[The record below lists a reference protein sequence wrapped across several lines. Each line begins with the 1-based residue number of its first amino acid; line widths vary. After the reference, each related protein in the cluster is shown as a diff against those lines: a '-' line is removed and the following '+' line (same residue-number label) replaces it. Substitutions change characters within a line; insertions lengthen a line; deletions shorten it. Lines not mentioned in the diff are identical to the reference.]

1 MQRVTVTVDDELVDE
16 IDQFMHLRGY
26 QNRSE
31 ALRDLAR
38 AGLQQVHEEGS
49 GSGECVAA
57 LVYVYDHHVRELAKR
72 LADTQHD
79 HHDLSIATMH
89 AHLDHE
95 TCLEV
100 ALLRG
105 RAADVRHFSA
115 HITSERGVRHGRL
128 VLVPVEVTSEKHAH
142 GERQP
147 HKHTHVRVREAGSR

>member
-16 IDQFMHLRGY
+16 IDQFMRLRGY

-38 AGLQQVHEEGS
+38 AGLQQVHEE
-49 GSGECVAA
+49 SGERGDCVGA
-57 LVYVYDHHVRELAKR
+57 LIYVYDHHVRELAKR
-72 LADTQHD
+72 LADTHHD

-105 RAADVRHFSA
+105 SVADVRHLAA
-115 HITSERGVRHGRL
+115 HVTAERGVRHGRL
-128 VLVPVEVTSEKHAH
+128 VLVPVEVSREKHAH
-142 GERQP
+142 GGGRRP
-147 HKHTHVRVREAGSR
+147 HTHTHARVREAG

>member
-38 AGLQQVHEEGS
+38 AGLRQVHEEGGG

-57 LVYVYDHHVRELAKR
+57 LVYAYDHHVRELAKR

-89 AHLDHE
+89 VHLDHE

-105 RAADVRHFSA
+105 RTADVRHLAA

-142 GERQP
+142 GQR
-147 HKHTHVRVREAGSR
+147 HAHTHTHTRVRGAG